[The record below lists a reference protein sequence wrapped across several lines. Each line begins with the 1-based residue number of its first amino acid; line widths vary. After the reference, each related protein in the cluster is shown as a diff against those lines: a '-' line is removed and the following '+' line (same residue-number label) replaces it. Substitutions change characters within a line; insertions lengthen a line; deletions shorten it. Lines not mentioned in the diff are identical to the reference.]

1 MHSLKSEKGFTL
13 IEVLVAG
20 VLIGAIALLIIPQFF
35 KAKEMSK
42 ATDLQTLCMEAVQA
56 KIAEYKSGPVV
67 DVDQSGVSATK
78 ITTGVAGKISQGFVH
93 AKAKYNLY
101 YPQICD
107 SSSTNS
113 TMNGIREWVDQGTI
127 VPAVGSDPCSDP
139 VSYDSR
145 AYNESISKVLGNRDK
160 KICQANPYFRLYVKL
175 QEINLS
181 NKTQLGCPIPQVGSP
196 YDFKKRGYGILVTV
210 TGTTEIPAGKQ
221 LLNYTSQNQERL
233 TCKGTIIVTPTTVLA
248 RYVLDSDG
256 ATVYEVGNSA
266 DADTTKRTR
275 AFPSLEYINK
285 KQILVS
291 DDNTTVFVLRDGNI
305 VYRFTGCGGYN
316 PPDCGPEATMTSF
329 ELHPSIDYLGM
340 DTANGSLYGYF
351 SDGTRYSDLFFGTG
365 AIDIGTIKNLPKGT
379 ERTKAAFSAGKLMK
393 SFMVDNSCD
402 VQGQSGYDC
411 QTVYNAEMADNSST
425 NCDGAGSTNCWIPV
439 PAATYDL
446 RVIGITP

>member
-1 MHSLKSEKGFTL
+1 MHSLKGEKGFTL
-13 IEVLVAG
+13 IEVLVAA
-20 VLIGAIALLIIPQFF
+20 VLIGAIAVLIIPQFF

-42 ATDLQTLCMEAVQA
+42 STDLQTLCLEAVQA
-56 KIAEYKSGPVV
+56 KLAEYKSGPSI
-67 DVDQSGVSATK
+67 QSDLSGQNIS
-78 ITTGVAGKISQGFVH
+78 TGVAGNVSQGFVH
-93 AKAKYNLY
+93 AKYKYNMY
-101 YPQICD
+101 YPEICGDVSHPLGVKEWIDQSRIIPAPNSNPCSTPVTFD
-107 SSSTNS
+107 SRYSSTAS
-113 TMNGIREWVDQGTI
+113 TSLGLRDQKT
-127 VPAVGSDPCSDP
+127 
-139 VSYDSR
+139 
-145 AYNESISKVLGNRDK
+145 
-160 KICQANPYFRLYVKL
+160 CQVNPYFRLYTQL

-181 NKTQLGCPIPQVGSP
+181 NKSQIGCPSPAVGNA

-210 TGTTEIPAGKQ
+210 TAKTEIPSGSK
-221 LLNYTSQNQERL
+221 LLNYDSSNADRL
-233 TCKGTIIVTPTTVLA
+233 TCKGSIILTPVTVLA

-266 DADTTKRTR
+266 NADETKRVR

-291 DDNTTVFVLRDGNI
+291 DDNATVYVLRDGNI
-305 VYRFTGCGGYN
+305 VYRFTGCGGFN
-316 PPDCGPEATMTSF
+316 PPDCGAEATMTSY

-340 DTANGSLYGYF
+340 DTANSSLYGYF
-351 SDGTRYSDLFFGTG
+351 SDGTRYADLSFGATNS
-365 AIDIGTIKNLPKGT
+365 IDIGEIKNLPKGT

-425 NCDGAGSTNCWIPV
+425 NCDGAGSTNCWVPV